1 MVQEGGAGGAG
12 LMRIRTAGVMA
23 SLVLLTGCAGTS
35 PDVTGM
41 ADDVR
46 RLQAEAQML
55 SEGQEA
61 AYALDASRTLSTQAS
76 TEKNKSMAAAKLD
89 AAEAAAHAA
98 LAASMT
104 QRAAA
109 EADSLRRRGAQA
121 EREWEDAIRMLEQTE
136 KAAERTAKGIPR
148 TPPPDT
154 VLIELPPIPPPPGD
168 SLPDASAMLEEAS
181 RWNAAANQYRLPIAE
196 TYGRFLDALNAVQAP
211 KVKDDVRQED
221 LNAASWTLTEMA
233 HRVHA
238 EALRRQSQASLA
250 RGLDIAAQKDQA
262 VWAMVDLERTMKES
276 ARAQLDETRSKLA
289 DREQEL
295 YKSLKQFEG
304 KFATIRQEARG
315 TIMSLSDILFDFNKA
330 DLRQE
335 AKINLAKVSVIL
347 LQYPEM
353 HISVEGHTDNVG
365 SEDYNLKLSEKR
377 AQSVYDFLVHEGVV
391 AERMDTKGYGM
402 SQPVTSNETA
412 EGRQKNRRVDLVIRG
427 E

>member
-1 MVQEGGAGGAG
+1 
-12 LMRIRTAGVMA
+12 
-23 SLVLLTGCAGTS
+23 
-35 PDVTGM
+35 
-41 ADDVR
+41 
-46 RLQAEAQML
+46 
-55 SEGQEA
+55 
-61 AYALDASRTLSTQAS
+61 
-76 TEKNKSMAAAKLD
+76 
-89 AAEAAAHAA
+89 
-98 LAASMT
+98 
-104 QRAAA
+104 
-109 EADSLRRRGAQA
+109 
-121 EREWEDAIRMLEQTE
+121 
-136 KAAERTAKGIPR
+136 
-148 TPPPDT
+148 
-154 VLIELPPIPPPPGD
+154 
-168 SLPDASAMLEEAS
+168 
-181 RWNAAANQYRLPIAE
+181 
-196 TYGRFLDALNAVQAP
+196 
-211 KVKDDVRQED
+211 
-221 LNAASWTLTEMA
+221 
-233 HRVHA
+233 
-238 EALRRQSQASLA
+238 
-250 RGLDIAAQKDQA
+250 
-262 VWAMVDLERTMKES
+262 MVDLERTMKES
-276 ARAQLDETRSKLA
+276 ARAQLEETRSKLA

>member
-1 MVQEGGAGGAG
+1 
-12 LMRIRTAGVMA
+12 MRDSRAIV
-23 SLVLLTGCAGTS
+23 VLFLTMLLYGCASTAPNLNDRMS
-35 PDVTGM
+35 DL
-41 ADDVR
+41 R
-46 RLQAEAQML
+46 RIQAEAQTL

-61 AYALDASRTLSTQAS
+61 AYALDASRMLSAEATS
-76 TEKNKSMAAAKLD
+76 EKKKDVAAAKFD
-89 AAEAAAHAA
+89 ASETAAHAA

-104 QRAAA
+104 QRAAV
-109 EADSLRRRGAQA
+109 EADSLRRRAA
-121 EREWEDAIRMLEQTE
+121 ESERDWEDAIRMLEQTE
-136 KAAERTAKGIPR
+136 RAAEREAKGIPR
-148 TPPPDT
+148 TPPADSEMT
-154 VLIELPPIPPPPGD
+154 ELPPIAPPPTD
-168 SLPDASAMLEEAS
+168 SLPAASSLLEEAS
-181 RWNAAANQYRLPIAE
+181 RWNEAATHYRLPIADA
-196 TYGRFLDALNAVQAP
+196 YGRFLDALNAAQAP
-211 KVKDDVRQED
+211 KVKEEVRTEE
-221 LNAASWTLTEMA
+221 LNAASWSLTEMG

-238 EALRRQSQASLA
+238 EALRRQGQASLA
-250 RGLDIAAQKDQA
+250 RALDIAAQRDQA

-276 ARAQLDETRSKLA
+276 ARAQLEDTRSKLA

-347 LQYPEM
+347 QQYPEM

-365 SEDYNLKLSEKR
+365 AEDYNLKLSEKR
-377 AQSVYDFLVHEGVV
+377 AQSVYDFLVHEGVA

-402 SQPVTSNETA
+402 TQPIASNETA
-412 EGRQKNRRVDLVIRG
+412 ENRQKNRRVDLVIRG